1 MMLNLIDALGTFQN
15 PVAQLVV
22 VTGIAGV
29 AGSRLPGRRGGPTA
43 RDATWRVK
51 RELPV

>member
-1 MMLNLIDALGTFQN
+1 MMLNLIDALGTFEN

-22 VTGIAGV
+22 GW
-29 AGSRLPGRRGGPTA
+29 GSLASPARRLPGRRGGPDA
-43 RDATWRVK
+43 RDGRSRVK